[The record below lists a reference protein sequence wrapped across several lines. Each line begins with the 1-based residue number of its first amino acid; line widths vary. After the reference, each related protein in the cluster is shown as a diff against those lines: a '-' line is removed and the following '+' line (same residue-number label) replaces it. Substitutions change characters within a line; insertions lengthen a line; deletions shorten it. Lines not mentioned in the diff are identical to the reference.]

1 MADFETSWP
10 VLGPGNAF
18 VILIFRQIDFVL
30 RRFGTKELSA
40 KKPSPHK
47 FVFDFRG
54 DVNRTGQGRVALKKA
69 RVVRSGGISNA
80 RFSFVP

>member
-10 VLGPGNAF
+10 VLGPPKAF
-18 VILIFRQIDFVL
+18 VILNLRQFEFVL
-30 RRFGTKELSA
+30 RRFGAEELSA

-54 DVNRTGQGRVALKKA
+54 DVNRTGQSRVALKESA
-69 RVVRSGGISNA
+69 RCEIRGDIQRA
-80 RFSFVP
+80 LFFCP